1 MEIVGFRHKGLE
13 LFWRT
18 NDPRGVSSRWAEKL
32 RAMLTAIEEADTV
45 TEVGLLPGWKLHQ
58 LRGVR
63 KNTWSMWVTGNQR
76 LTFIVNGD
84 KVTKL
89 DIEDY
94 HGGR

>member
-1 MEIVGFRHKGLE
+1 
-13 LFWRT
+13 
-18 NDPRGVSSRWAEKL
+18 
-32 RAMLTAIEEADTV
+32 MLTAIEEADTV